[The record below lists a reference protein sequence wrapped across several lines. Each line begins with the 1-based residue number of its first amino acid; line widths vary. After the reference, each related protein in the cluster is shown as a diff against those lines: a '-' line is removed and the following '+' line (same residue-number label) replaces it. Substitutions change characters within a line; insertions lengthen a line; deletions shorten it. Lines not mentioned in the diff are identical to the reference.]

1 MCGVCQVSGGPC
13 VACDVWCVC
22 GMLSAVCLWCVLCA
36 VCQCGM
42 VCGLSYSDLFLKRL
56 LDYEYD
62 LVPELRARRLKS
74 RNEMGSLRPS
84 LPAQHPPIS
93 RCPREKDQPLSLRLH
108 LPDHQQASLPLPHS
122 LTNTHS
128 RDIQG
133 VSCLLVPHRSSFC
146 WDWLS
151 RGHPHPPYPSGKLVI
166 TPVPAALH
174 LLDELSSSRAQ
185 GRCWKP
191 LGSVPPAGLC
201 EAVFFAC

>member
-1 MCGVCQVSGGPC
+1 MCLCFVCVWRMWHVRCGDCCVLCVVYEVSGVCGVCQVSGGPC

-93 RCPREKDQPLSLRLH
+93 RCPREKDQPLLSLIH
-108 LPDHQQASLPLPHS
+108 
-122 LTNTHS
+122 
-128 RDIQG
+128 I
-133 VSCLLVPHRSSFC
+133 
-146 WDWLS
+146 
-151 RGHPHPPYPSGKLVI
+151 
-166 TPVPAALH
+166 
-174 LLDELSSSRAQ
+174 
-185 GRCWKP
+185 
-191 LGSVPPAGLC
+191 
-201 EAVFFAC
+201 